1 MPQIKKAIL
10 KFNIEDDLSLRYG
23 HKLRGFFANRFEDV
37 LFHNHKENGNYRYA
51 YPLIQYK
58 IIEGKPSVIALEEG
72 AELVI
77 KNFLDID
84 KLKLIDKEYTQP
96 ESRLEVV
103 DENLDVS
110 PKDEGLKFK
119 YKLLSPWL
127 GLNQKN
133 HRKYLKLVRDS
144 SEGKQLEFLKRILI
158 GNILTFAK
166 GVDWWI
172 EDEIIVVPQL
182 KAIDI
187 QFKNQKMLGFVG
199 EFYSNVCLPDYI
211 GLGKSTAR
219 GFGMVAEVIEC
230 N

>member
-1 MPQIKKAIL
+1 
-10 KFNIEDDLSLRYG
+10 
-23 HKLRGFFANRFEDV
+23 
-37 LFHNHKENGNYRYA
+37 
-51 YPLIQYK
+51 
-58 IIEGKPSVIALEEG
+58 
-72 AELVI
+72 
-77 KNFLDID
+77 
-84 KLKLIDKEYTQP
+84 
-96 ESRLEVV
+96 
-103 DENLDVS
+103 
-110 PKDEGLKFK
+110 
-119 YKLLSPWL
+119 
-127 GLNQKN
+127 
-133 HRKYLKLVRDS
+133 
-144 SEGKQLEFLKRILI
+144 LKRILI

>member
-10 KFNIEDDLSLRYG
+10 TFNIEEDLSLRYG
-23 HKLRGFFANRFEDV
+23 HKLRGFFANKFKDV
-37 LFHNHKENGNYRYA
+37 LFHNHKEDGEYRYA

-58 IIEGKPSVIALEEG
+58 IIEGKPSVIALEQG
-72 AELVI
+72 AKLVI
-77 KNFLDID
+77 NNFLDID
-84 KLKLIDKEYTQP
+84 KLKLADKEYTQP
-96 ESRLEVV
+96 ESRLEVI
-103 DENLDVS
+103 DESLEVS
-110 PKDEGLKFK
+110 SKDQGLKFK

-199 EFYSNVCLPDYI
+199 EFYSNLSLPDYI

-219 GFGMVAEVIEC
+219 GFGMVAEVIKC